1 MSASIVA
8 SPLARKLGAR
18 QVFGRISA
26 RSPRKADR
34 ASETIDRTSVRLGR
48 IAADLARSARP
59 EKPAAN
65 LASWAGITP
74 RAAEHIL
81 AGRNGLSLD
90 AFFRLLHSPIGRD
103 LWQAAWAIGP
113 MPDWHAKQQLLL
125 EIAEAER
132 RADEAR
138 AEYAALRQKIS
149 P

>member
-1 MSASIVA
+1 MSDTLASM
-8 SPLARKLGAR
+8 SRARKSGAG
-18 QVFGRISA
+18 QLFGDFSVQG
-26 RSPRKADR
+26 PGKTDR
-34 ASETIDRTSVRLGR
+34 TSGTIDRTSVRLGR
-48 IAADLARSARP
+48 IAADLVRSACP
-59 EKPAAN
+59 QKPAAN
-65 LASWAGITP
+65 LAAWAGLTP

-81 AGRNGLSLD
+81 GGRNGLSLD

-103 LWQAAWAIGP
+103 LWDAAWAIGP
-113 MPDWHAKQQLLL
+113 MPDWHAKQTLLL